1 MHPLRRH
8 TLILLALAV
17 LATGCNRPDER
28 DDGRTTVTF
37 WHSFVSSTIPALEE
51 LIARFESEH
60 PTIRIQAQYV
70 PTGDAL
76 AQKLITA
83 VRSQSAPDVSWVHA
97 NYLESL
103 VKADAIYPMS
113 EFLDGPN
120 GMSEEDLEDIYP
132 ALLEYAS
139 WNGTLY
145 SLPMEATNLGLLYN
159 KDMFRAAGLD
169 PDHPPRDWDELL
181 AFSKQLVRDTN
192 GDGRNEQVGFA
203 VPITPATGPQGP
215 YMVWQFIPFIWQA
228 GGYMVDEESQNILY
242 GSDEGVRALSFWKEL
257 YEAQNLRSF
266 TGDYVPA
273 FASGRAAM
281 ILDGPWSLPRYP
293 TLLGD
298 MDWDIAP
305 LPAGPAKRA
314 TIVAGEY
321 LAVFKQSKNPEAA
334 WTFIKWIT
342 EPDVQAFWSMKS
354 GYLPMRKSVLDEP
367 EYQRYLEGNSAHR
380 AFVEQM
386 SVAQVQRPIVY
397 FPLEIERNLAVAI
410 EKATVSGDDPRAVL
424 AEAVAAS
431 NALLQSG
438 NPE

>member
-1 MHPLRRH
+1 
-8 TLILLALAV
+8 
-17 LATGCNRPDER
+17 
-28 DDGRTTVTF
+28 
-37 WHSFVSSTIPALEE
+37 
-51 LIARFESEH
+51 
-60 PTIRIQAQYV
+60 
-70 PTGDAL
+70 
-76 AQKLITA
+76 
-83 VRSQSAPDVSWVHA
+83 
-97 NYLESL
+97 
-103 VKADAIYPMS
+103 
-113 EFLDGPN
+113 
-120 GMSEEDLEDIYP
+120 
-132 ALLEYAS
+132 
-139 WNGTLY
+139 
-145 SLPMEATNLGLLYN
+145 
-159 KDMFRAAGLD
+159 
-169 PDHPPRDWDELL
+169 
-181 AFSKQLVRDTN
+181 
-192 GDGRNEQVGFA
+192 
-203 VPITPATGPQGP
+203 
-215 YMVWQFIPFIWQA
+215 
-228 GGYMVDEESQNILY
+228 
-242 GSDEGVRALSFWKEL
+242 
-257 YEAQNLRSF
+257 
-266 TGDYVPA
+266 
-273 FASGRAAM
+273 
-281 ILDGPWSLPRYP
+281 
-293 TLLGD
+293 